1 MPMTPAATDRDR
13 PIRRSR
19 SMRLHTRPTAG
30 PTPFEA
36 DDAEEE
42 GEAEEAQGQGRV
54 RAQSGQSRM
63 RRSRRQCGHTPPQG
77 RAGCFRQRQSQGFF
91 SRLGKNTGR

>member
-36 DDAEEE
+36 DDAEED

-77 RAGCFRQRQSQGFF
+77 RAGCFRQRQS
-91 SRLGKNTGR
+91 SPAICACVRR